1 MKIIFFQVFLWAY
14 FIYAVLTI
22 LVIYTLQARIQ
33 NFIASAKRIKILRLK
48 LLHVTQKS
56 VFYIYFRF

>member
-1 MKIIFFQVFLWAY
+1 MKINFFQVFLWAY

-33 NFIASAKRIKILRLK
+33 NFIASSKRIEFFRLK
-48 LLHVTQKS
+48 LLHVVQKS